1 MSRNPASTAY
11 ERSVDGR
18 ITAVGP
24 SGRVAVPPGATIVNA
39 AGKTVMP
46 GLWDMHAHFEQV
58 EWGPIYL
65 AAGVT
70 TIRDVGNELEFIVA
84 VRDAVAAGRGI
95 GPRLLLASQE
105 PGSFLL
111 HLHSLGDVGS

>member
-1 MSRNPASTAY
+1 MAGMADTAAAESPAPSRLVAIVGATILDMTGRKPISNGTVVI
-11 ERSVDGR
+11 VDGR
-18 ITAVGP
+18 IAAVGP
-24 SGRVAVPPGATIVNA
+24 SSRVVIPPQATVVHA

-70 TIRDVGNELEFIVA
+70 TD
-84 VRDAVAAGRGI
+84 
-95 GPRLLLASQE
+95 P
-105 PGSFLL
+105 
-111 HLHSLGDVGS
+111 